1 MHDMFSADRRNA
13 EVVNTIIAL
22 SKEAAGLTNRMAKE
36 TDADFIHLTQQKLVM
51 AKCKLE
57 EKTKEFEQEISA
69 DLHNRFCGFSRTF
82 GCPAFDLSFVAE
94 DGPV

>member
-1 MHDMFSADRRNA
+1 MHDMFSADRQNA

-69 DLHNRFCGFSRTF
+69 DLQHRFCGVSRTF

-94 DGPV
+94 DGPI